1 MKNYIKY
8 ISIVSLTALFLS
20 ACGGEDGSFK
30 GEGSTTIS
38 LVGITC
44 VTTPTATDID
54 GYETLES
61 GDTIIKDDD
70 NTSISIY
77 HDVDG
82 LKKVCLVSGSAHILR

>member
-1 MKNYIKY
+1 MKQYFKLTAIAV
-8 ISIVSLTALFLS
+8 SIALFLS
-20 ACGGEDGSFK
+20 ACGGEDASFK
-30 GEGSTTIS
+30 EESTTIS
-38 LVGITC
+38 LVGIDC

-70 NTSISIY
+70 NTTISIY

-82 LKKVCLVSGSAHILR
+82 VKKVCLVSGSAHILR